1 VTFGTPQEVIQM
13 RYFEIILSLIVVI
26 FPVLFRLIFNRL
38 PLESLRVGREVNN
51 IRITNVESV
60 SGDNNVRNVE
70 QLISQK
76 TASET
81 PEEFI
86 TNLTLN
92 SRDLAKS
99 MYSRSGVYLLIGV
112 LIAFSGLAFF
122 YLQTTTI
129 VNGTDGTSL

>member
-1 VTFGTPQEVIQM
+1 M

-129 VNGTDGTSL
+129 VNGTDGTSLLVYP

>member
-1 VTFGTPQEVIQM
+1 M